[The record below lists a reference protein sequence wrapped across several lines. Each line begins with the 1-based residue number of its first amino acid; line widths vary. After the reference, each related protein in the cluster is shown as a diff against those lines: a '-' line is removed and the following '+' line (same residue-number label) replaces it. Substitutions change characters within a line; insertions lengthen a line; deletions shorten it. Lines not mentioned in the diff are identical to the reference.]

1 MSRMAELS
9 LYAPRIEQM
18 LDNTKFMIDE
28 IASLLNCP
36 VEFVEYIVKSRWDKI
51 MAESRA

>member
-1 MSRMAELS
+1 
-9 LYAPRIEQM
+9 M

-28 IASLLNCP
+28 IANLLDCP
-36 VEFVEYIVKSRWDKI
+36 IEFVQYIVQQRWNTI

>member
-18 LDNTKFMIDE
+18 LDNTRFMIDE

-36 VEFVEYIVKSRWDKI
+36 VEFVEYIVEQRWHKI
-51 MAESRA
+51 MAESVT

>member
-1 MSRMAELS
+1 MNRMAELP
-9 LYAPRIEQM
+9 LYRERIETM

-28 IASLLNCP
+28 IARLLDCP

-51 MAESRA
+51 AGERRT

>member
-1 MSRMAELS
+1 MNRMAELP
-9 LYAPRIEQM
+9 LYRERIETM

-28 IASLLNCP
+28 IARLLDCP
-36 VEFVEYIVKSRWDKI
+36 IDFVEFVVKSRWDKI